1 MGAGHDHSHGH
12 SHTAGANER
21 SLMIALALTTTFLV
35 VELVAGV
42 LTQSLALIS
51 DAAHMFTD
59 TAALAQR
66 IRRAVAAAPKRA
78 GVHGAGGSMSAAASL
93 QTRAAGGKR
102 EF

>member
-21 SLMIALALTTTFLV
+21 SLMIALGLTTTFLL

-51 DAAHMFTD
+51 DAATCS
-59 TAALAQR
+59 
-66 IRRAVAAAPKRA
+66 P
-78 GVHGAGGSMSAAASL
+78 
-93 QTRAAGGKR
+93 TRQPWQSR
-102 EF
+102 